1 MKKTTFLTT
10 GLACLALLT
19 ACSAKDKMAM
29 NDSKKDHMTMT
40 DDKSKMKKDQKD
52 MMSDKKDM
60 MSDKKDMM
68 SDDKHMSDADK
79 ASKNDGQMAPDF
91 ELKSIDGKTYRLS
104 DFKGKKVYLKFWASW
119 CSICLSTLGDTQSL
133 ATMKDKDFEVLTIV
147 SPGHQGEKSEADF
160 KKWFEGTD
168 FKDLPVLLDPDGKLL
183 EAYGV
188 RSYPTE
194 IFVGSDGI
202 LAKKHIGYAK
212 KSEIEKTLKEIK

>member
-1 MKKTTFLTT
+1 
-10 GLACLALLT
+10 
-19 ACSAKDKMAM
+19 M
-29 NDSKKDHMTMT
+29 NDSKKDHMTRT

-52 MMSDKKDM
+52 K

-194 IFVGSDGI
+194 IFVGSDGV